1 MKKSNRPGTLLIS
14 LDFELFW
21 GMLDQCPLE
30 AYEEN
35 VTSLRHVVQKG
46 RNILIAFKDNCQY
59 SFLIQYQ
66 KLTNGSF

>member
-1 MKKSNRPGTLLIS
+1 MSAFTNHPLQYVL
-14 LDFELFW
+14 FEV
-21 GMLDQCPLE
+21 
-30 AYEEN
+30 YEEN

-66 KLTNGSF
+66 KLTSGSF